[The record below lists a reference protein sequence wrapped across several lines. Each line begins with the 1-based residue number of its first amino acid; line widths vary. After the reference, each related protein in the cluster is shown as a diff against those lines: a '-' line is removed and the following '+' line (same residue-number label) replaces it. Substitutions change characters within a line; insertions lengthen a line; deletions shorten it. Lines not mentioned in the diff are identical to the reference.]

1 MKRKYEGILVLN
13 MHGSE
18 DNLDAVVSNI
28 GKEIESEG
36 ATLEQVDRV
45 GSKEYAYENHAKQKH
60 GFYVNYHFEAEPD
73 AVEKVRI
80 KLALNEDIHLQ
91 YYRTK

>member
-13 MHGSE
+13 MQGSE

-28 GKEIESEG
+28 GKEIENEG

-45 GSKEYAYENHAKQKH
+45 GRQEFAYENHAKKKH
-60 GFYVNYHFEAEPD
+60 GFYVNYHFAAEPS
-73 AVEKVRI
+73 AIEKLRS